1 MKTQENIKRKINTQN
16 ATIYIYQEYRNILLN
31 IMAANQNKMPYI
43 PLKKEWLKRFDVDL
57 SLFLGG
63 DIKEI
68 TELVE
73 ELKKG
78 LIAIAESYNYV
89 SDGEFEIRKTNSKMI
104 DVNQEEYMTKK
115 PPIGIIPRYI
125 WELKR
130 IKELKSAIRRFIA
143 AGKQIPI
150 EWVNE
155 YNDFCRRYECADKSS
170 GTELEEDALSIGGE
184 SSESMDSVAKAIN
197 DSHYPK
203 YLSMDVFNNAMKKNE
218 QQGDM
223 ILRNVILVSENADT
237 LMLKNLAGIAH
248 NHDIDVIV
256 FCDDERHDSWKGE
269 ETKEIDE
276 IKDYVSAFENAS
288 NESNHI
294 INTML
299 IVDFGKG
306 SLLDYDKQL
315 KDGIYSLTRT
325 SRINNNYNFITCN
338 EIITNLEKFNSEYY
352 PICNMFDAYQSETG
366 EDYYELTVI
375 GDN

>member
-1 MKTQENIKRKINTQN
+1 
-16 ATIYIYQEYRNILLN
+16 
-31 IMAANQNKMPYI
+31 
-43 PLKKEWLKRFDVDL
+43 
-57 SLFLGG
+57 
-63 DIKEI
+63 
-68 TELVE
+68 
-73 ELKKG
+73 
-78 LIAIAESYNYV
+78 
-89 SDGEFEIRKTNSKMI
+89 
-104 DVNQEEYMTKK
+104 MTKK

-143 AGKQIPI
+143 AGKEIPI
-150 EWVNE
+150 EWINE

-170 GTELEEDALSIGGE
+170 ESELEENALSFGEE
-184 SSESMDSVAKAIN
+184 SSVSMDSVAEDIN
-197 DSHYPK
+197 HSRYPE
-203 YLSMDVFNNAMKKNE
+203 YLSMDVFNNAMQKNE

-223 ILRNVILVSENADT
+223 ILRNVILVSENADKNT

-256 FCDDERHDSWKGE
+256 FCDAERHDSWKRE

-276 IKDYVSAFENAS
+276 IKDYVSAFDNAA
-288 NESNHI
+288 NESAHI

-352 PICNMFDAYQSETG
+352 PICNMFDVYQSKTG
-366 EDYYELTVI
+366 EDCYELTVI

>member
-1 MKTQENIKRKINTQN
+1 M
-16 ATIYIYQEYRNILLN
+16 
-31 IMAANQNKMPYI
+31 
-43 PLKKEWLKRFDVDL
+43 LKK
-57 SLFLGG
+57 
-63 DIKEI
+63 
-68 TELVE
+68 T
-73 ELKKG
+73 
-78 LIAIAESYNYV
+78 
-89 SDGEFEIRKTNSKMI
+89 
-104 DVNQEEYMTKK
+104 
-115 PPIGIIPRYI
+115 PIGIEPRYI
-125 WELKR
+125 WEKKR
-130 IKELKSAIRRFIA
+130 IKELKSAIKRFIA
-143 AGKQIPI
+143 AGKEIPI

-155 YNDFCRRYECADKSS
+155 YNDFCRRYECTDKSS
-170 GTELEEDALSIGGE
+170 GTELEEDALSIGEE

-197 DSHYPK
+197 DSRYPK

-223 ILRNVILVSENADT
+223 ILRNVILVSENADKNT

-256 FCDDERHDSWKGE
+256 FCDAEKRDSWKRE

-276 IKDYVSAFENAS
+276 IKDYVSAFDNAA
-288 NESNHI
+288 NETDHI

-352 PICNMFDAYQSETG
+352 HICNMFDVYQSGTE
-366 EDYYELTVI
+366 EDYYKLAVVV
-375 GDN
+375 DN

>member
-1 MKTQENIKRKINTQN
+1 MPLDEFMFLLTAGT
-16 ATIYIYQEYRNILLN
+16 TI
-31 IMAANQNKMPYI
+31 
-43 PLKKEWLKRFDVDL
+43 
-57 SLFLGG
+57 
-63 DIKEI
+63 
-68 TELVE
+68 
-73 ELKKG
+73 
-78 LIAIAESYNYV
+78 IAIAESYNYV

-104 DVNQEEYMTKK
+104 DENQEEYMTKK

-143 AGKQIPI
+143 AGKEIPI
-150 EWVNE
+150 EWLNE

-223 ILRNVILVSENADT
+223 ILRNVILVSENADKNT

-288 NESNHI
+288 NESDHI

-306 SLLDYDKQL
+306 SLLDYDKQV

-366 EDYYELTVI
+366 EDCYELTVI
-375 GDN
+375 GEN